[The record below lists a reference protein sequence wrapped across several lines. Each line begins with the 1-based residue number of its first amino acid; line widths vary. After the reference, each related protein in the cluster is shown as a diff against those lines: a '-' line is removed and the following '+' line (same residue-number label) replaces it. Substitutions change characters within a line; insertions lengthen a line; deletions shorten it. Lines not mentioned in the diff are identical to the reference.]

1 MVNNIICENEKEI
14 IGQMNAGK
22 RIIIAYGDIEVS
34 EKTVKKIKKK
44 RILVIGKKREEKDER
59 DS

>member
-1 MVNNIICENEKEI
+1 MVNKVICENEKEI

-34 EKTVKKIKKK
+34 EKTARKIKKK
-44 RILVIGKKREEKDER
+44 KILVIGRKREEKDER

>member
-1 MVNNIICENEKEI
+1 MVNKIICENEKEI

-34 EKTVKKIKKK
+34 EKTAKKIKKK

>member
-1 MVNNIICENEKEI
+1 MVNKIICENEKEI

-22 RIIIAYGDIEVS
+22 RVIIAYGDIEVS
-34 EKTVKKIKKK
+34 EKTVKKIKKN

>member
-1 MVNNIICENEKEI
+1 MVNKIICENEKEI

-22 RIIIAYGDIEVS
+22 RVIIAYGDIEVS
-34 EKTVKKIKKK
+34 EKTAKKIKKK
-44 RILVIGKKREEKDER
+44 KILVIGKKREEKDER

>member
-1 MVNNIICENEKEI
+1 MVNKIICENEKEI

-22 RIIIAYGDIEVS
+22 RVIIAYGDIEVS
-34 EKTVKKIKKK
+34 EKTAKKIKKK
-44 RILVIGKKREEKDER
+44 KILVIGKKKEEKDER

>member
-1 MVNNIICENEKEI
+1 MVNKIICENEKEI

-44 RILVIGKKREEKDER
+44 KIEERYLKKR
-59 DS
+59 